1 MRAASWETI
10 AAIVVVAVIAIITAV
25 VFVLREVGRR
35 RKTEERLHSAYQT
48 LEETWDLVLITDRK
62 GKIEYI
68 NKAGEE
74 LTGYGRE
81 ELIGK
86 RGGTWLPWRDDGK
99 LLKEIQDALRSG
111 EPFRASAVGA
121 KKSGETF
128 QANVAVHPV
137 KEDRGI
143 VTQIIFT
150 ARDITRQKKLEDRL
164 HYLARYDVLTGMP
177 NRTFFA
183 HLLKQQIARS
193 TQEKRFLSVMILD
206 IDRFK
211 YVNDVFGFETG
222 DEVLKRTAEKLRAT
236 VEKGDIV
243 ARLGSDEFGVV
254 HIDQVQPVDA
264 ASVVA
269 RILDAVLDTVPIEGR
284 ELALTMS
291 AGIAVH
297 GQDGEDAQTLIQNA
311 DIALAK
317 AKSLGRNNVQFYSQD
332 INARASE
339 FVFMEKRLFNA
350 LKNDEYLIHY
360 QPYHQLTTSKVAG
373 AEALIKWRN
382 TDLGLVSPSRFIPT
396 LEDTGMIIDVGEW
409 VLKTACRQMKE
420 WGKGKY
426 PHPLSVNLSMIQLR
440 HKYLLNMVSDSL
452 SEFKLSPERLTLEV
466 TEGIFM
472 HDMEFSTSVLKRLKD
487 IGVSISIDDFGTGY
501 SSLSYLKRL
510 PVDNVKIDISF
521 VRDITKDPDAASMVT
536 AITGMARSLNLKT
549 IAEGVETEEQLNVL
563 RLLRCDMGQGY
574 YFSPALPP
582 ADFAQ
587 YLSGPDEP
595 SQSGPAPWKA
605 APTKTKTTTAAK
617 TKSSRSR

>member
-1 MRAASWETI
+1 
-10 AAIVVVAVIAIITAV
+10 
-25 VFVLREVGRR
+25 
-35 RKTEERLHSAYQT
+35 
-48 LEETWDLVLITDRK
+48 
-62 GKIEYI
+62 
-68 NKAGEE
+68 
-74 LTGYGRE
+74 
-81 ELIGK
+81 
-86 RGGTWLPWRDDGK
+86 
-99 LLKEIQDALRSG
+99 
-111 EPFRASAVGA
+111 
-121 KKSGETF
+121 
-128 QANVAVHPV
+128 VAVHPV
-137 KEDRGI
+137 KNDSGA
-143 VTQIIFT
+143 VTQLIFT
-150 ARDITRQKKLEDRL
+150 ARDVTRQKKLEDRL
-164 HYLARYDVLTGMP
+164 HYMARYDVLTGLP
-177 NRTFFA
+177 NRTYFA
-183 HLLKQQIARS
+183 HLLKQQIAR
-193 TQEKRFLSVMILD
+193 TNQEKRFVSVMILD
-206 IDRFK
+206 LDRFK
-211 YVNDVFGFETG
+211 YVNDVFGFEAG
-222 DEVLKRTAEKLRAT
+222 DEVLKWTAEKLRAT
-236 VEKGDIV
+236 VEKEDIV

-254 HIDQVQPVDA
+254 HIDHVQPVDA

-269 RILDAVLDTVPIEGR
+269 RILDAVLDPVPVEGR

-291 AGIAVH
+291 AGISVH
-297 GQDGEDAQTLIQNA
+297 RQDGEDAETLIQNA

-339 FVFMEKRLFNA
+339 FVFMEKRLFSA
-350 LKNDEYLIHY
+350 LKNDEYLVYY

-409 VLKTACRQMKE
+409 VLKTSCRQMKE

-426 PHPLSVNLSMIQLR
+426 PHPLSVNLSLIQLR

-452 SEFKLSPERLTLEV
+452 SEFKLNPERLTLEV

-549 IAEGVETEEQLNVL
+549 IAEGIETEEQLNVL

-587 YLSGPDEP
+587 YLSGGPD
-595 SQSGPAPWKA
+595 GPPTGGPVQLKA
-605 APTKTKTTTAAK
+605 APTKTKAATATK
-617 TKSSRSR
+617 TKTRGR